1 MLCFTGSV
9 VVSAGQ
15 IPSVFALRATPK
27 HVKLDVDGFAVIS
40 FRWYRR
46 KIFATV
52 LDMSADR
59 TGPAQ
64 RAPARNPKL
73 RQSRGN
79 AAGRTPNAAGR
90 GSEIGARV
98 AALRARAG
106 LTQGDVAERL
116 GMSQRLLSYYER
128 EASDIPA
135 SMLVPLADVLGVG
148 VHELLGISESGP
160 RKPGPKGYLQERF
173 EAVRE
178 MPRKD
183 QQFVVKF
190 LDQVLEDYGRRRR
203 KGGKRSK
210 K

>member
-1 MLCFTGSV
+1 
-9 VVSAGQ
+9 
-15 IPSVFALRATPK
+15 
-27 HVKLDVDGFAVIS
+27 
-40 FRWYRR
+40 
-46 KIFATV
+46 
-52 LDMSADR
+52 MSADR
-59 TGPAQ
+59 T
-64 RAPARNPKL
+64 K
-73 RQSRGN
+73 
-79 AAGRTPNAAGR
+79 

-173 EAVRE
+173 DAVRE

-203 KGGKRSK
+203 KGGNRARK
-210 K
+210 

>member
-1 MLCFTGSV
+1 
-9 VVSAGQ
+9 
-15 IPSVFALRATPK
+15 
-27 HVKLDVDGFAVIS
+27 
-40 FRWYRR
+40 
-46 KIFATV
+46 
-52 LDMSADR
+52 MSADR
-59 TGPAQ
+59 EATKPAAS
-64 RAPARNPKL
+64 RL
-73 RQSRGN
+73 RGKQ
-79 AAGRTPNAAGR
+79 AGR

-135 SMLVPLADVLGVG
+135 SMLVPLADVLGVE
-148 VHELLGISESGP
+148 VCWLLGIAGERVPPKDRCALNVAGK
-160 RKPGPKGYLQERF
+160 KPGPKGYLQERF

-203 KGGKRSK
+203 SK
-210 K
+210 

>member
-1 MLCFTGSV
+1 
-9 VVSAGQ
+9 
-15 IPSVFALRATPK
+15 
-27 HVKLDVDGFAVIS
+27 
-40 FRWYRR
+40 
-46 KIFATV
+46 
-52 LDMSADR
+52 MSADR
-59 TGPAQ
+59 T
-64 RAPARNPKL
+64 K
-73 RQSRGN
+73 
-79 AAGRTPNAAGR
+79 

-148 VHELLGISESGP
+148 VHELLGISESGS

-190 LDQVLEDYGRRRR
+190 LDQVLEDYARR
-203 KGGKRSK
+203 KRRKAPQAGG
-210 K
+210 